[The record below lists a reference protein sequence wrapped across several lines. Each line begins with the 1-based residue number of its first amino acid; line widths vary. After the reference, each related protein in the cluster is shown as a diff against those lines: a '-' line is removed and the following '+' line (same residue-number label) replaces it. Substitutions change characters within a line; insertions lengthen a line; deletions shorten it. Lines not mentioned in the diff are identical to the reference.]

1 MNATWYLRHF
11 LGETNV
17 STAPGSGVF
26 YFIFYIKHAE
36 RPKSDECSYG
46 MLQLYVCKVNCIH
59 IRPIPIVCN
68 IYL

>member
-1 MNATWYLRHF
+1 MNATWYLHHF

-17 STAPGSGVF
+17 NTTPGSGAL
-26 YFIFYIKHAE
+26 FIYIKHAE

-46 MLQLYVCKVNCIH
+46 MLQLYVCKVNCIP
-59 IRPIPIVCN
+59 IRPIQIVCN

>member
-17 STAPGSGVF
+17 NTAPGSGALF
-26 YFIFYIKHAE
+26 FYIKHAE
-36 RPKSDECSYG
+36 RPKSDGYG
-46 MLQLYVCKVNCIH
+46 MLQLYVCKVNCIP
-59 IRPIPIVCN
+59 IRPIQIVCN